1 MNNKIKQVVIWGHKL
16 HSHTHSYIHYGFYNT
31 FNYLGYK
38 TYWYDCNDNIELI
51 NFDNTLFI
59 VEGQVDENIP
69 INNNS
74 YYVLHNC
81 MDPKYKQIS
90 TKNKIIL
97 QVYTYD
103 ADKRWGA
110 TKVPNSKCSFYNGD
124 CLWQPWATDLLPY
137 EIDNNIKNIENS
149 NEKIALNSPQNK
161 VNFIG
166 MMIPPWD
173 NFRDACIQKGLEF
186 EYYGGFL
193 DDKKVSSEE
202 NMNLIKESLIAPA
215 LQSQWQVD
223 NGYIPCR
230 IFKNISYGKMGIT
243 NNEVVYKLFE
253 EKILYSTSIEELLEI
268 GIEFENKVDKNEIII
283 ELMKDV
289 RDNHTFINRINTI
302 LWFLEKRLN
311 E

>member
-1 MNNKIKQVVIWGHKL
+1 MNNNIKQVVIWGHKL

-38 TYWYDCNDNIELI
+38 TYWYDCNDNIELN

-81 MDPKYKQIS
+81 MDPKYKQIP

-103 ADKRWGA
+103 ADRRWGA
-110 TKVPNSKCSFYNGD
+110 TKVPNSKCSFYSGD
-124 CLWQPWATDLLPY
+124 CLWQPWATDLLPF

-149 NEKIALNSPQNK
+149 TETKTENNHKNK

-166 MMIPPWD
+166 MMNPPWN

-253 EKILYSTSIEELLEI
+253 KKILYSTSIEELLEM
-268 GIEFENKVDKNEIII
+268 GIEFENKVDKNTIVI